1 MTAAITQGIDMHL
14 KYLRFAALV
23 SGAFWAAAAIPATAP
38 ASTPSTAAS
47 RSDTHDT
54 YSDDEVAKAASGF
67 FSSGAQELSD
77 VLAKVLKEKGHPVAI
92 IRGEEAG
99 GAIGVG
105 VRYGR
110 GELVYKGVPA
120 SKVYWQGPSIGFDI
134 GANAVK
140 TFILVYDLPNTA
152 ALFTRFP
159 GVEGS
164 LYFVGGF
171 GVNYVQ
177 RDGVAL
183 APVRFGVG
191 WRQGIALSYMNFS
204 REKRYNPL

>member
-1 MTAAITQGIDMHL
+1 LIDHSPQVANMNL
-14 KYLRFAALV
+14 SFLRFATLAASVLMAGTALP
-23 SGAFWAAAAIPATAP
+23 AAD
-38 ASTPSTAAS
+38 TPSTVNNADRQHA
-47 RSDTHDT
+47 HVT
-54 YSDDEVAKAASGF
+54 YSDDEVVKAASEF
-67 FSSGAQELSD
+67 FSTGAKELSD
-77 VLAKVLKEKGHPVAI
+77 VLAKVLKEKGRPVAI

-105 VRYGR
+105 LRYGR
-110 GELVYKGVPA
+110 GELVYKGAPGQM
-120 SKVYWQGPSIGFDI
+120 VYWQGPSIGFDV

-152 ALFTRFP
+152 ALYKRFP

-171 GVNYVQ
+171 GANYVQ
-177 RDGVAL
+177 RDGIAL

-204 REKRYNPL
+204 SEKRYNPL

>member
-1 MTAAITQGIDMHL
+1 MTQFKAHL
-14 KYLRFAALV
+14 RLLAAALCCCV
-23 SGAFWAAAAIPATAP
+23 SLVQAADTPPASGTAP
-38 ASTPSTAAS
+38 AA
-47 RSDTHDT
+47 HDT
-54 YSDDEVAKAASGF
+54 YSDDEVARQASEF
-67 FSSGAQELSD
+67 FSTGAKDLSQ
-77 VLAKVLKEKGHPVAI
+77 VLEKVLKEKGHPVAI

-110 GELVYKGVPA
+110 GELIYKGGVA
-120 SKVYWQGPSIGFDI
+120 RKIYWQGPSIGFDA

-140 TFILVYDLPNTA
+140 TFILVYDLPNA
-152 ALFTRFP
+152 EALFKRYP

-171 GVNYVQ
+171 GVNYLQ
-177 RDGVAL
+177 RGDVAL

-191 WRQGIALSYMNFS
+191 WRQGISLSYINFS
-204 REKRYNPL
+204 RTKRYNPF

>member
-1 MTAAITQGIDMHL
+1 MNL
-14 KYLRFAALV
+14 KLLRFATL
-23 SGAFWAAAAIPATAP
+23 AATVLLIGVAIPATAVD
-38 ASTPSTAAS
+38 ADRQA
-47 RSDTHDT
+47 THET
-54 YSDDEVAKAASGF
+54 YSDDEVAKAASDF
-67 FSSGAQELSD
+67 FSSGAKELSD

-105 VRYGR
+105 LRYGR
-110 GELVYKGVPA
+110 GELVYKSVPA
-120 SKVYWQGPSIGFDI
+120 RKVYWQGPSIGFDV

-140 TFILVYDLPNTA
+140 TFILVYDLPTA
-152 ALFTRFP
+152 ESLYQRFP

-177 RDGVAL
+177 RKGIAL

-204 REKRYNPL
+204 RTKRYNPL

>member
-1 MTAAITQGIDMHL
+1 MHRRRELAVTSLWTRLVVAGI
-14 KYLRFAALV
+14 ACCAV
-23 SGAFWAAAAIPATAP
+23 AAAARAAAEAAP
-38 ASTPSTAAS
+38 A
-47 RSDTHDT
+47 HET

-67 FSSGAQELSD
+67 FSTGAKDLSD

-110 GELVYKGVPA
+110 GELVFKGAPVR
-120 SKVYWQGPSIGFDI
+120 KVYWQGPSIGFDA

-140 TFILVYDLPNTA
+140 TFILVYDLPNA
-152 ALFTRFP
+152 DALFKRFP

-164 LYFVGGF
+164 LYFIGGF
-171 GVNYVQ
+171 GVNYLQ
-177 RDGVAL
+177 RDGVGL

-191 WRQGIALSYMNFS
+191 WRQGISLSYMNFS
-204 REKRYNPL
+204 RTLRYNPF

>member
-1 MTAAITQGIDMHL
+1 MNLNFLRL
-14 KYLRFAALV
+14 KAHAAALV
-23 SGAFWAAAAIPATAP
+23 LAAAATAAAAPATAAATAPSAAADAP
-38 ASTPSTAAS
+38 AA
-47 RSDTHDT
+47 HDT
-54 YSDDEVAKAASGF
+54 YSDDEVAKAASDF
-67 FSSGAQELSD
+67 FSSGANELSD
-77 VLAKVLKEKGHPVAI
+77 VLAKVRKEKGRPVAI
-92 IRGEEAG
+92 IRGEEVG

-110 GELVYKGVPA
+110 GELVYKGGA
-120 SKVYWQGPSIGFDI
+120 GRKVYWQGPSIGFDV

-140 TFILVYDLPNTA
+140 TFILVYDLPNA
-152 ALFTRFP
+152 ASLYKRFP

-177 RDGVAL
+177 RDGTAL

>member
-1 MTAAITQGIDMHL
+1 MTF
-14 KYLRFAALV
+14 RFLELATLV
-23 SGAFWAAAAIPATAP
+23 AGVLIAGAAIPDT
-38 ASTPSTAAS
+38 TAAS
-47 RSDTHDT
+47 AAPAAPAANANRQVAHDT
-54 YSDDEVAKAASGF
+54 YSDDEVAKAASDF
-67 FSSGAQELSD
+67 FSTGAKDLSD
-77 VLAKVLKEKGHPVAI
+77 VLAKVLKEKGRPVAI

-120 SKVYWQGPSIGFDI
+120 HKVYWQGPSIGFDV

-140 TFILVYDLPNTA
+140 AFILVYDLPNTA
-152 ALFTRFP
+152 ALFKRFP

-177 RDGVAL
+177 RDGIAL

-204 REKRYNPL
+204 RERRYNPL

>member
-1 MTAAITQGIDMHL
+1 MNHKG
-14 KYLRFAALV
+14 LRCASLV
-23 SGAFWAAAAIPATAP
+23 ARLLMAAAAVAAATM
-38 ASTPSTAAS
+38 PSAAAAVPPTS
-47 RSDTHDT
+47 PDT
-54 YSDDEVAKAASGF
+54 YSDDEVAKAASDF
-67 FSSGAQELSD
+67 FSSGAKELSD
-77 VLAKVLKEKGHPVAI
+77 VLAKVLKEKGRPVAI

-105 VRYGR
+105 VRYGH
-110 GELVYKGVPA
+110 GEIVYKGAPGR
-120 SKVYWQGPSIGFDI
+120 KVYWQGPSIGFDV

-140 TFILVYDLPNTA
+140 TFILVYDLPNISS
-152 ALFTRFP
+152 LYQRFP

-177 RDGVAL
+177 RDGIGL

-204 REKRYNPL
+204 PEKRYNPL

>member
-1 MTAAITQGIDMHL
+1 MKFSIRTLGLACLVAMTL
-14 KYLRFAALV
+14 PVAAL
-23 SGAFWAAAAIPATAP
+23 AADTKP
-38 ASTPSTAAS
+38 AAS
-47 RSDTHDT
+47 QST
-54 YSDDEVAKAASGF
+54 YSDDEIMKAASTF
-67 FSSGAQELSD
+67 FSTGARELGD
-77 VLAKVLKEKGHPVAI
+77 VLSKVLKDKGQPVAF

-105 VRYGR
+105 VRYGH
-110 GELVYKGVPA
+110 GEIVYKGA
-120 SKVYWQGPSIGFDI
+120 AGRNVYWQGPSLGFDL

-140 TFILVYDLPNTA
+140 VFVLVYNLPNTD
-152 ALFTRFP
+152 ALFRRFP

-177 RDGVAL
+177 SGAIAL

-191 WRQGIALSYMNFS
+191 WRQGVAVSYMNFS
-204 REKRYNPL
+204 PNKRINPF

>member
-1 MTAAITQGIDMHL
+1 MISL
-14 KYLRFAALV
+14 PVRLRLVALV
-23 SGAFWAAAAIPATAP
+23 IGLAGALAQAADTASAP
-38 ASTPSTAAS
+38 AA
-47 RSDTHDT
+47 HET
-54 YSDDEVAKAASGF
+54 YSDDEVAKQASEF
-67 FSSGAQELSD
+67 FSTGAKDLSQ
-77 VLAKVLKEKGHPVAI
+77 VLEKVLKEKGHPVAI

-110 GELVYKGVPA
+110 GELIYKGGVGR
-120 SKVYWQGPSIGFDI
+120 KVYWQGPSIGFDA

-140 TFILVYDLPNTA
+140 TFILVYDLPNSE
-152 ALFTRFP
+152 ALFKRYP

-171 GVNYVQ
+171 GVNYLQ
-177 RDGVAL
+177 RGAVAL

-191 WRQGIALSYMNFS
+191 WRQGISLSYINFS
-204 REKRYNPL
+204 RTKRYNPF

>member
-1 MTAAITQGIDMHL
+1 MTCKFFRL
-14 KYLRFAALV
+14 AALTAGV
-23 SGAFWAAAAIPATAP
+23 LLAGVAVPDTTASSTAPATAAKTNSP
-38 ASTPSTAAS
+38 VA
-47 RSDTHDT
+47 HDT
-54 YSDDEVAKAASGF
+54 YSDDEVAKAASDF
-67 FSSGAQELSD
+67 FSTGAKDLSD

-120 SKVYWQGPSIGFDI
+120 HKVYWQGPSIGFDV

-140 TFILVYDLPNTA
+140 AFILVYDLPNTA
-152 ALFTRFP
+152 ALFKRFP

-177 RDGVAL
+177 RDGTAL

-204 REKRYNPL
+204 RERRYNPL

>member
-1 MTAAITQGIDMHL
+1 M
-14 KYLRFAALV
+14 
-23 SGAFWAAAAIPATAP
+23 
-38 ASTPSTAAS
+38 
-47 RSDTHDT
+47 
-54 YSDDEVAKAASGF
+54 
-67 FSSGAQELSD
+67 
-77 VLAKVLKEKGHPVAI
+77 AI

-105 VRYGR
+105 LRYGR
-110 GELVYKGVPA
+110 GELVYKGAPG
-120 SKVYWQGPSIGFDI
+120 SKVYWQGPSIGFDV

-140 TFILVYDLPNTA
+140 TFILVYGAPNA
-152 ALFTRFP
+152 ASLYKRFP

-177 RDGVAL
+177 RDGIAL

-204 REKRYNPL
+204 RERRYNPL

>member
-1 MTAAITQGIDMHL
+1 MNHKG
-14 KYLRFAALV
+14 LRYASLV
-23 SGAFWAAAAIPATAP
+23 ARLLMAAAAVAAATMPSAAP
-38 ASTPSTAAS
+38 AAPPTA
-47 RSDTHDT
+47 HDT
-54 YSDDEVAKAASGF
+54 YSDDEVAKAASDF
-67 FSSGAQELSD
+67 FSSGAKELSD
-77 VLAKVLKEKGHPVAI
+77 VLAKVLKEKGRPVAI

-105 VRYGR
+105 VRYGH
-110 GELVYKGVPA
+110 GEIVYKGAPGR
-120 SKVYWQGPSIGFDI
+120 KVYWQGPSIGFDV

-140 TFILVYDLPNTA
+140 TFILVYDLPNISS
-152 ALFTRFP
+152 LYQRFP

-177 RDGVAL
+177 RDGIGL

-204 REKRYNPL
+204 PEKRYNPL

>member
-1 MTAAITQGIDMHL
+1 MMTAIRLLGMACL
-14 KYLRFAALV
+14 LALPL
-23 SGAFWAAAAIPATAP
+23 AATAANPQP
-38 ASTPSTAAS
+38 AAGQS
-47 RSDTHDT
+47 T
-54 YSDDEVAKAASGF
+54 YSDDEVMKAASKF
-67 FSSGAQELSD
+67 FSTGAKDLGD
-77 VLAKVLKEKGHPVAI
+77 VLSKVLKEKGQPVAF

-105 VRYGR
+105 VRYGH
-110 GELVYKGVPA
+110 GEIVYKGGGA
-120 SKVYWQGPSIGFDI
+120 RQIFWQGPSLGFDV

-140 TFILVYDLPNTA
+140 VFVLVYNLPNTE
-152 ALFTRFP
+152 ALFKRFP

-177 RDGVAL
+177 AGDIAL

-191 WRQGIALSYMNFS
+191 WRQGIAVSYMNFS
-204 REKRYNPL
+204 PQKRINPF

>member
-1 MTAAITQGIDMHL
+1 MKSMCGRLVVLLGWVMLAAPHVH
-14 KYLRFAALV
+14 AA
-23 SGAFWAAAAIPATAP
+23 GAAAAP
-38 ASTPSTAAS
+38 
-47 RSDTHDT
+47 T
-54 YSDDEVAKAASGF
+54 YSDDEVAKAASQF
-67 FSSGAQELSD
+67 FSTGAKDLSD

-99 GAIGVG
+99 GALGVG

-110 GELVYKGVPA
+110 GELLFKGAPGR
-120 SKVYWQGPSIGFDI
+120 KVYWQGPSIGFDA

-140 TFILVYDLPNTA
+140 AFILVYDLPSA
-152 ALFTRFP
+152 EALFRRYP

-171 GVNYVQ
+171 GVNYLQ
-177 RDGVAL
+177 RGAVAL

-191 WRQGIALSYMNFS
+191 WRQGISLSYINFS
-204 REKRYNPL
+204 RTLRYNPL